1 MGPSSLA
8 AYQSN
13 RVAASTH
20 GKADARPAIG
30 SDVVALM
37 ANYKHVQIIGR
48 IDSPYTMSDE
58 TDIPIYVLRAVVTT
72 MAEIEA
78 LRLNM

>member
-1 MGPSSLA
+1 
-8 AYQSN
+8 
-13 RVAASTH
+13 
-20 GKADARPAIG
+20 
-30 SDVVALM
+30 M

-48 IDSPYTMSDE
+48 IDSPYAMPDE